1 MNQKFFISA
10 ALVLVIIN
18 QDLEA
23 QSSPPD
29 AGQVQRDTAQPSI
42 VTPRKSDLKLLPK
55 LENPDIRV
63 TKKSGATVLIKSVKF
78 TGNTVISSEELN
90 AVVQPLIGKNQSFD
104 DLRAMAQLINDYY
117 HEKGYYFSRTII
129 PVQEFDDGV
138 LTMSIQEGRYG
149 DVVIRGDDYIVK
161 GSTPFLSDLKRGDVI
176 DLTTLEETLLR
187 LDDVPGVSIFPVITE
202 GKEIGTA
209 DITVTSRI
217 DTKTGGEIDF
227 DNNGSRYT
235 GLYRVSARWYNNHNF
250 TFGDNIEVN
259 AIASD
264 ANLWLGSLNY
274 NIPLAGGGLVA
285 QLHYSHTS
293 YELGK
298 DYAPLGA
305 TGTANIWSG
314 NLGYNI
320 IRSQKTNLSLMV
332 SYQHKDLNDRYA
344 QVGVDHH
351 KTSDSFPV
359 TLRFDRRDEFLSGG
373 INYGLITWTPGTLN
387 LNGSQLTNDQG
398 TAQSDGYFNK
408 VNLDLVRIQTLA
420 DNISLYLRYS
430 QQFADK
436 NLDSSERMS
445 MGGADG
451 VRAYPIGEGTGDE
464 GWLGQVELRYSMD
477 EYAPYI
483 FYDAGS
489 TQLNYKPWD
498 ANSDKSRTVSGAGIG
513 LRYNYLDQKWFAN
526 LAIAWRVDGGAP
538 QSDIG
543 NGAYRIIFSASHT
556 F

>member
-1 MNQKFFISA
+1 MNKRFLISA
-10 ALVLVIIN
+10 ALALIVIN
-18 QDLEA
+18 HDTQA

-29 AGQVQRDTAQPSI
+29 AGQIQRDTAQPGI
-42 VTPRKSDLKLLPK
+42 VPPKKSKLKALPK
-55 LENPDIRV
+55 LENPVIRV
-63 TKKSGATVLIKSVKF
+63 ATKPGATVLIKSVKF

-90 AVVQPLIGKNQSFD
+90 AVVQPLIGKNQSLD

-117 HEKGYYFSRTII
+117 HEQGYYFSRTII

-149 DVVIRGDDYIVK
+149 NVVIRGDDYIVK
-161 GSTPFLSDLKRGDVI
+161 GSTPFLSGLKRGEVI
-176 DLTTLEETLLR
+176 DLKTLEETLLR
-187 LDDVPGVSIFPVITE
+187 LDDVTGLSIYPVITE
-202 GKEIGTA
+202 GAEIGTA

-217 DTKTGGEIDF
+217 DIKNGGQIDL

-235 GLYRVSARWYNNHNF
+235 GQYRASARWYNNHNF

-264 ANLWLGSLNY
+264 ANLWLGSLQY
-274 NIPLAGGGLVA
+274 AIPLAGGGLTGR
-285 QLHYSHTS
+285 LNYSYTS

-305 TGTANIWSG
+305 TGNASTWAGS
-314 NLGYNI
+314 LGYKI
-320 IRSQKTNLSLMV
+320 IRSQKTNLNIFV
-332 SYQHKDLNDRYA
+332 SYQHKDLNDHYA
-344 QVGVDHH
+344 QVGVDQH

-430 QQFADK
+430 QQFADN

-464 GWLGQVELRYSMD
+464 GWLAQVELRYVMD

-513 LRYNYLDQKWFAN
+513 LRYNYMDQKWYGN
-526 LAIAWRVDGGAP
+526 LAIAWRIDGGAP

-543 NGAYRIIFSASHT
+543 NDAYRIIFSASHT